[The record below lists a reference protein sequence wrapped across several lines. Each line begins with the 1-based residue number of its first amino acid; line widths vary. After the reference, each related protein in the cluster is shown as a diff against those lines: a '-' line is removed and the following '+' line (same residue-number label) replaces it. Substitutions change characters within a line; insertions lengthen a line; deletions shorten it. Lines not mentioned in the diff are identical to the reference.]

1 MLARVRRLLPV
12 VAVVAALLPP
22 TPAAGAGDPYA
33 ADPLRL
39 VPFRDTVQQVYTF
52 GTDTFEVWIC
62 NVPGWDPLLDP
73 GTVAADLERV
83 IAPYFTWL
91 SGGRYRPTFRAGGEV
106 IGTDVISAQPAVPEA
121 IFAPDCEAK
130 VEAAATS
137 SPNGVVIVTEARI
150 DAGYA
155 TAGAVCPEAP
165 FSGCSTTYPGN
176 ARRVVLGAATVTT
189 LAPFA
194 EPQWITAAH
203 ELGHTLNWA
212 HSYGGLT
219 TDPATGAI
227 DRYDNP
233 MDVMSGGAHTGLP
246 IGAIAYHR
254 YAAGWIDPAEVAVHS
269 QGVATYQLAA
279 PGNPGTQ
286 MLVVRGESEGT
297 FTILGARRRT
307 SYDAAL
313 PKAGVEVY
321 LVDQRPELACVLPPG
336 LPATWPC
343 FATFVRL
350 AQTPA
355 VVGENGTS
363 HVLGIDEQ
371 TRVGRFLVT
380 VLAADTGSF
389 TIRLSEE
396 GSGRFI
402 DDDGNPHE
410 ADIEEIARLAIT
422 LGCNP
427 PVNDRY
433 CPTQSVTR
441 AEMAA
446 FLVRALD
453 EEANLP
459 PFRGLFPDVP
469 AGAWYTPYVERLA
482 ELGITTGEADGTYR
496 PGAAVSRAEMSAF
509 LIRAFAPGASA
520 APTGRFVD
528 VPVSDWYAG
537 FAEGLYL
544 LGVTKGCS
552 TTPLAYCPAAPVR
565 RDQMASFLVRSIPL
579 R

>member
-1 MLARVRRLLPV
+1 MLARVRRLVPLL
-12 VAVVAALLPP
+12 AIVAALLPQ
-22 TPAAGAGDPYA
+22 TPAAAAGDPYA

-39 VPFRDTVQQVYTF
+39 VPFRDTVQQVYTS

-73 GTVAADLERV
+73 VTVAADLERV
-83 IAPYFTWL
+83 IAPYFDWL
-91 SGGRYRPTFRAGGEV
+91 SGGRYRPAFRAAGEV
-106 IGTDVISAQPAVPEA
+106 TGTDVISAQPSVPEA
-121 IFAPDCEAK
+121 IFAPDCETK
-130 VEAAATS
+130 VSAASTS
-137 SPNGVVIVTEARI
+137 EPNAVLIVTEARI

-176 ARRVVLGAATVTT
+176 ARRAVLGAATVTT

-194 EPQWITAAH
+194 QPQWITAAH
-203 ELGHTLNWA
+203 EIGHTLNWA

-219 TDPATGAI
+219 IDPTTGAI

-254 YAAGWIDPAEVAVHS
+254 YAAGWIDPGQVAVHA
-269 QGVATYQLAA
+269 QGLATYQLAA

-286 MLVVRGESEGT
+286 MLVIGGEPEGT
-297 FTILGARRRT
+297 FSFLGARRR
-307 SYDAAL
+307 SGYDAAL
-313 PKAGVEVY
+313 PRAGVEVY
-321 LVDQRPELACVLPPG
+321 VVDQRPELACVLPPG
-336 LPATWPC
+336 LPAGWPC

-355 VVGENGTS
+355 MVGERGTA
-363 HVLGIDEQ
+363 HVLGIDEEL
-371 TRVGRFLVT
+371 RVGPFLVT
-380 VLAADTGSF
+380 VTGADTGSF
-389 TIRLSEE
+389 TVRVSEQ
-396 GSGRFI
+396 GSGRFV

-410 ADIEEIARLAIT
+410 TDIEEISRLGIT

-427 PVNDRY
+427 PSNDRY
-433 CPTQSVTR
+433 CPAQSVTR

-453 EEANLP
+453 EGANLP
-459 PFRGLFPDVP
+459 AYLGLFSDVVP
-469 AGAWYTPYVERLA
+469 GAWYTPFVERLA
-482 ELGITTGEADGTYR
+482 QLGVTTGETDGTYR
-496 PGAAVSRAEMSAF
+496 PNAAVSRAEMSAF
-509 LIRAFAPGASA
+509 LIRAFAPGGSVV
-520 APTGRFVD
+520 PIGRFVD
-528 VPVSDWYAG
+528 LPAGEWYAG
-537 FAEGLYL
+537 FAEGLYV

-552 TTPLAYCPAAPVR
+552 TSPLAYCPAAPVR
-565 RDQMASFLVRSIPL
+565 RDQMASFLVRSLPL